1 MSVAGFKKGIKE
13 VETLQEAMGM
23 TDYRVFYQTITGLVE
38 AGRLIP
44 TKAGKD
50 TNGKVPPLAKKYRI
64 VEEDKAYDAKAYQIE
79 IERMFPLKYDRAYY
93 KNHIEQ
99 YHKDHEWIEALL
111 AYHQR
116 LEEPLL
122 GIMSINERLFD
133 IFGHEKLHNYRSI
146 LAILKRL
153 GLDESYLNVYL
164 TPEPFIYYSKNN
176 QDVQKILIVENKDT
190 WYTVKRLLSQGLGSF
205 DTVIYGE
212 GKKIISSIEE
222 VAVHQKTYYYHPDS
236 KYLYFGDLDD
246 EGLSIYHTLK
256 EKATFIHLEMW
267 EDGYNKMLE
276 LAVRNNLWRSYK
288 AQRNMDEK
296 LLENLLSFLDD
307 PIIDLLKKRFE
318 ENLYLP
324 QEIVNYQVLRK
335 MWQP

>member
-1 MSVAGFKKGIKE
+1 MSVAGYKKGIKE
-13 VETLQEAMGM
+13 VGTLQAAMGM
-23 TDYRVFYQTITGLVE
+23 TDYKEFYQTITRLVE

-44 TKAGKD
+44 TKGGKD

-79 IERMFPLKYDRAYY
+79 IKRMFPLKYESSYY
-93 KNHIEQ
+93 KNHIDH

-116 LEEPLL
+116 PDAPLL
-122 GIMSINERLFD
+122 GIMSINERIFD
-133 IFGHEKLHNYRSI
+133 IFGHEKLLNYRSI
-146 LAILKRL
+146 LGILKRL
-153 GLDESYLNVYL
+153 GLNESYLNAYL

-176 QDVQKILIVENKDT
+176 HDVQKILIVENKDT

-222 VAVHQKTYYYHPDS
+222 VAVHQKSYYYHPES
-236 KYLYFGDLDD
+236 KYFYFGDLDD
-246 EGLSIYHTLK
+246 EGLSIYDMLE
-256 EKATFIHLEMW
+256 EKATFIHLELW
-267 EDGYNKMLE
+267 EDAYHKILE
-276 LAVRNNLWRSYK
+276 LGVENNLWRSYK

-296 LLENLLSFLDD
+296 RLKNLLSFLED
-307 PIIDLLKKRFE
+307 PIIDLVGRRFK

-335 MWQP
+335 MWQL